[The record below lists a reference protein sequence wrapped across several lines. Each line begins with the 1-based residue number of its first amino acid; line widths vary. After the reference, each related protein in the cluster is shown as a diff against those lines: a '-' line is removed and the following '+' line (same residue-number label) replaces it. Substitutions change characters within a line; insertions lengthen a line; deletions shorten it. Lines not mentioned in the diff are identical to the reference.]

1 MYEQA
6 FDRIDDL
13 LRTTTCQTELDY
25 IEQTSWLLFLKYLD
39 GQEKE
44 AETTANAADRVVA
57 ERRINSLW
65 GDTAAQKSQAGQEL
79 QAQAVVNSP
88 RMSPRKN
95 GCSAR

>member
-39 GQEKE
+39 GLEQDRADE
-44 AETTANAADRVVA
+44 AALE
-57 ERRINSLW
+57 
-65 GDTAAQKSQAGQEL
+65 GKKKS
-79 QAQAVVNSP
+79 
-88 RMSPRKN
+88 
-95 GCSAR
+95 

>member
-6 FDRIDDL
+6 FDQIDDL

-44 AETTANAADRVVA
+44 LETTAKLAGKTYKHILESAV
-57 ERRINSLW
+57 SL
-65 GDTAAQKSQAGQEL
+65 GHMGYAQRQT
-79 QAQAVVNSP
+79 
-88 RMSPRKN
+88 R
-95 GCSAR
+95 